1 MPDGFCPQLL
11 VSPGI
16 VKVPNP
22 YSWILFHLQRKHK
35 SEGNLAAADPPT
47 KLFGFTVLGIEL
59 FTDVAWTLL
68 GALLVNEL

>member
-1 MPDGFCPQLL
+1 MKEGEGGDGGPFTYCKSEPTRHRKGTQ
-11 VSPGI
+11 
-16 VKVPNP
+16 PN
-22 YSWILFHLQRKHK
+22 IHK
-35 SEGNLAAADPPT
+35 SEGNLAATDPPT